1 MDVPIVETN
10 DWAAGKKIREKTR
23 LPWEKDGG
31 RKNGERDLVGT
42 LVHDGGQE
50 PTSGFAGRGA
60 RPSVNPAMH
69 KSGCEEN
76 TEPENQSRP
85 AGDLGI
91 RKGEKNNGIAAVVA
105 CKGTT
110 TKQRGNCTRKKRKS
124 YAHKGE
130 ACVEA
135 IPTAGAQPKKPRFLN
150 SAPDGKAKR
159 DDEMNE
165 FLRRSDHAGA
175 LLEPCWSARR

>member
-10 DWAAGKKIREKTR
+10 DWATGKKIREKTR

-31 RKNGERDLVGT
+31 GGGGKNGERDLVGT

-76 TEPENQSRP
+76 TEPETRADQP
-85 AGDLGI
+85 
-91 RKGEKNNGIAAVVA
+91 
-105 CKGTT
+105 GTW
-110 TKQRGNCTRKKRKS
+110 
-124 YAHKGE
+124 
-130 ACVEA
+130 V
-135 IPTAGAQPKKPRFLN
+135 
-150 SAPDGKAKR
+150 
-159 DDEMNE
+159 
-165 FLRRSDHAGA
+165 
-175 LLEPCWSARR
+175 

>member
-1 MDVPIVETN
+1 MQRN
-10 DWAAGKKIREKTR
+10 NNKTTR
-23 LPWEKDGG
+23 QLYEEE
-31 RKNGERDLVGT
+31 GE
-42 LVHDGGQE
+42 
-50 PTSGFAGRGA
+50 
-60 RPSVNPAMH
+60 
-69 KSGCEEN
+69 
-76 TEPENQSRP
+76 
-85 AGDLGI
+85 
-91 RKGEKNNGIAAVVA
+91 
-105 CKGTT
+105 
-110 TKQRGNCTRKKRKS
+110 KKRKS

-150 SAPDGKAKR
+150 SAPDGKGKR

>member
-91 RKGEKNNGIAAVVA
+91 RKGEKNKGIAAVVA

-110 TKQRGNCTRKKRKS
+110 TKQRGNCTRKKGKRKEKVM
-124 YAHKGE
+124 HTKGRR
-130 ACVEA
+130 AWKRFRQRVRSQKSPGSL
-135 IPTAGAQPKKPRFLN
+135 ILRLTAR
-150 SAPDGKAKR
+150 AKGMTR
-159 DDEMNE
+159 
-165 FLRRSDHAGA
+165 
-175 LLEPCWSARR
+175 